1 MAPMRGNKKNK
12 DIVRELEPLV
22 QEAHKIV
29 NEESQ
34 TLKDV
39 EIEVLRKEVEILTK
53 VLRNQQLHNRGEE
66 FDLDDGFENPFAK
79 PNHWQQ
85 GGENHRVRATHLGSR
100 RVGEP
105 FGHRSTILEPLYL
118 QDLREP
124 HLIFHQ
130 EGDHE
135 RGLEQPPVYDIEVE
149 DEIGDD
155 QEEGITW
162 EAFPSVISVLLVMSI
177 SFGCLSAETSS
188 RM

>member
-1 MAPMRGNKKNK
+1 MASMRGNKKNK
-12 DIVRELEPLV
+12 DIVREQEPLV

-135 RGLEQPPVYDIEVE
+135 RGLGFE
-149 DEIGDD
+149 DH
-155 QEEGITW
+155 
-162 EAFPSVISVLLVMSI
+162 
-177 SFGCLSAETSS
+177 
-188 RM
+188 